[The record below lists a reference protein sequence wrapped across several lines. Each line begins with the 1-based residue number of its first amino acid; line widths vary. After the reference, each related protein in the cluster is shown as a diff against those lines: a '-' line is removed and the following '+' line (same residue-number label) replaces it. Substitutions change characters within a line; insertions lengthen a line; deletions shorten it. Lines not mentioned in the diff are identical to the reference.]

1 MTTGEK
7 IYKLRRDKGWSQEE
21 LAEKLN
27 VSRQTVYKWEADIA
41 TPENDNL
48 KQLVSLLE
56 TSYNYLLDDSI
67 TENRVDTPVVTVQQ
81 TEQSTEP
88 QVQPKPEPQVQPQK
102 SLTKI
107 GTCDKC
113 GKTIFDNEYMHT
125 VDERFGRSTH
135 HHIYCNDC
143 FIKRQEEIKQR
154 EAFANKETIRK
165 QKRNRILS
173 YVFGGIFLVA
183 TILTGIFIKD
193 ENGQSMWLYGL
204 IAGVIGFTLISTLL
218 LNNNR
223 ISGIVIDIWSWG
235 FVSMPGV
242 IFELSPS
249 GLVFLIVVKIAEAI
263 ISFLLAALT
272 LALGLVIGGICSVFS
287 YPFAIVRSYKKP
299 ELYGTF

>member
-41 TPENDNL
+41 TPENENL
-48 KQLVSLLE
+48 KQLVSLLD
-56 TSYNYLLDDSI
+56 TSYNYLLDDSM
-67 TENRVDTPVVTVQQ
+67 TDNKVDTPVATVQQ
-81 TEQSTEP
+81 TEQPAQP
-88 QVQPKPEPQVQPQK
+88 QPQPQPEPIIKPQK
-102 SLTKI
+102 PLTKI

-125 VDERFGRSTH
+125 FDERFGRSTH
-135 HHIYCNDC
+135 HHVYCNDC

-154 EAFANKETIRK
+154 KEFEQKEKIRK

-173 YVFGGIFLVA
+173 YVFGGIFLVMS
-183 TILTGIFIKD
+183 ILMGIFIKD

-204 IAGVIGFTLISTLL
+204 ISGIIGFTLISTLL
-218 LNNNR
+218 LNNNK

-235 FVSMPGV
+235 FVSMPGI

-249 GLVFLIVVKIAEAI
+249 GIIFLIVVKIAEAI

-272 LALGLVIGGICSVFS
+272 LILGLIIGGICSVFS

>member
-48 KQLVSLLE
+48 KQLVSLLD

-67 TENRVDTPVVTVQQ
+67 TDNKVDTPVATVQQ
-81 TEQSTEP
+81 TEQPAHP
-88 QVQPKPEPQVQPQK
+88 QPQPQPEPIIKPQK
-102 SLTKI
+102 PLTKI

-125 VDERFGRSTH
+125 FDERHGRSNH
-135 HHIYCNDC
+135 HYVYCNDC

-154 EAFANKETIRK
+154 EEFIRKERIRK

-173 YVFGGIFLVA
+173 YIFGGLFLVGM
-183 TILTGIFIKD
+183 ILVGILDKD
-193 ENGQSMWLYGL
+193 ETGHSYWLLGL
-204 IAGVIGFTLISTLL
+204 VIGVLGFTLISTLL
-218 LNNNR
+218 LNNNK
-223 ISGIVIDIWSWG
+223 ISGIVMDIWGWG
-235 FVSMPGV
+235 FVNMPGI

-249 GLVFLIVVKIAEAI
+249 GIIFLIVVKIAEAI

-272 LALGLVIGGICSVFS
+272 LVLGLIIGSICSIFS

-299 ELYGTF
+299 ELFGTF